1 MESHGRLHETRNTA
15 MNATRFE
22 TIVETMLP
30 SLLSGDRAAVRTL
43 VARSLGSGISAED
56 FTEQVAWPIHEALHK
71 LNRHDQ
77 IERISFNY
85 ATRLLRQVVD
95 QMQLAYVRSERN
107 GKTVALF
114 CGSGENEDLGGQ
126 MAADLLEAAGFAV
139 QFAGGG
145 VASDEILEETSRRK
159 PDFLVLFASS
169 ATDAPGI
176 RAVVDQIREIRA
188 TPDME
193 IAVGGG
199 VFNRADGLAEA
210 IGVSR
215 SARTPLDLVRTLQ
228 APAPATAQAKPAAA
242 RPARVRAVA

>member
-1 MESHGRLHETRNTA
+1 MT
-15 MNATRFE
+15 ATRFE
-22 TIVETMLP
+22 SIVETLLP

-43 VARSLGSGISAED
+43 VSRALGAGISAED
-56 FTEQVAWPIHEALHK
+56 FTENVAWPIHEALHK
-71 LNRHDQ
+71 LHRHDQ

-95 QMQLAYVRSERN
+95 QMQLAYARNERN
-107 GKTVALF
+107 GRTVTLF

-139 QFAGGG
+139 HFAGGG

-169 ATDAPGI
+169 ASDAPGI
-176 RAVVDQIREIRA
+176 RAIIDQVREVRA

-210 IGVSR
+210 IGATR
-215 SARTPLDLVRTLQ
+215 SARTPLELVRGLQ
-228 APAPATAQAKPAAA
+228 APASVAERAAPAKA
-242 RPARVRAVA
+242 RPARLRAVA

>member
-1 MESHGRLHETRNTA
+1 

-22 TIVETMLP
+22 SIVETLLP
-30 SLLSGDRAAVRTL
+30 SLLAGDRSAVRTL
-43 VARSLGSGISAED
+43 VSRALGSGISAED

-71 LNRHDQ
+71 LHRHDQ

-95 QMQLAYVRSERN
+95 QMQLAYSRAERN
-107 GKTVALF
+107 GKCVTLF

-145 VASDEILEETSRRK
+145 VASDEILEETSRRR

-169 ATDAPGI
+169 ASDAPGI
-176 RAVVDQIREIRA
+176 RSVIDRVREVGA

-210 IGVSR
+210 VGATR
-215 SARTPLDLVRTLQ
+215 SARTPLDLVRILQ
-228 APAPATAQAKPAAA
+228 APSTAARQTPPRA
-242 RPARVRAVA
+242 RPARLRAVA

>member
-1 MESHGRLHETRNTA
+1 

-22 TIVETMLP
+22 SIVETLLP
-30 SLLSGDRAAVRTL
+30 SLLAGDRSAVRTL
-43 VARSLGSGISAED
+43 VSRALGSGISAED

-71 LNRHDQ
+71 LHRHDQ

-95 QMQLAYVRSERN
+95 QMQLAYSRAERN
-107 GKTVALF
+107 GKCVTLF

-145 VASDEILEETSRRK
+145 VASDEILEETSRRR

-169 ATDAPGI
+169 ASDAPGI
-176 RAVVDQIREIRA
+176 RSVIDRVREVGA

-210 IGVSR
+210 VGATR
-215 SARTPLDLVRTLQ
+215 NARTPLDLVRTLQ
-228 APAPATAQAKPAAA
+228 APSATARQTPAKA
-242 RPARVRAVA
+242 RPARLRAVA